1 MLETKNLITEEQKG
15 RRIFFFLR
23 HTHTHTYTHTIYMRA
38 FRRASVHVTVPGVK
52 AVSHWR
58 LVSSV
63 PACLPFLPGQQWD
76 TKGDGRVCAH
86 GSPTMP
92 ARKCPLFTAS
102 SSSCPVSS
110 PLGSLFTSSSSPFS
124 SHQRT
129 PSRHPFYAGREVKL
143 APLPGVPRGFLLR
156 LTPPLPSLPLCP
168 GFTGQWNGREFSRV
182 SYWPIFLL
190 FIIIIINQIISSKL
204 GTWNNLEVTRLW

>member
-156 LTPPLPSLPLCP
+156 LTPPLPTPLPRFHRP
-168 GFTGQWNGREFSRV
+168 VERARIFTS
-182 SYWPIFLL
+182 
-190 FIIIIINQIISSKL
+190 
-204 GTWNNLEVTRLW
+204 